1 MSGEIRGR
9 AWIGGN
15 GHKDDLRMSDNT
27 PDDLHVARPHP
38 VGANGRPIRKD
49 EIEIPERGL
58 YVESWMPERRSRRRP
73 LLFIHGELTGSWI
86 WERYLSYFAGRGW
99 EGHALNLRNHFWSE
113 TADIAA
119 VDFQDYVDDVVAV
132 LDKLGHNVVTVGHGL
147 GGLLSLKAA
156 ERHSVGGVVLLDS
169 ELPRDLRPSVRPH
182 ELRDIP
188 DVYGRDHIGWETLPE
203 RLQREN
209 RDLTIA
215 DIIRLQHLFGQKPHE
230 SGQVK
235 REVLEGVAIDRARLS
250 GIPIL
255 VVGAGLDGTSSATG
269 AERLADWLGGTY
281 EPFGAHSHYGLVIGE
296 SSFQQVAEG
305 VRAFLESHRM

>member
-1 MSGEIRGR
+1 
-9 AWIGGN
+9 
-15 GHKDDLRMSDNT
+15 MSDNT

-147 GGLLSLKAA
+147 GGLLALKAA
-156 ERHSVGGVVLLDS
+156 EHHSVGGVVLLDS
-169 ELPRDLRPSVRPH
+169 ELPRDLRPPVRPH

>member
-1 MSGEIRGR
+1 
-9 AWIGGN
+9 
-15 GHKDDLRMSDNT
+15 MSDNT
-27 PDDLHVARPHP
+27 PDELHVARPHP
-38 VGANGRPIRKD
+38 VGTNGRPIRKD

-86 WERYLSYFAGRGW
+86 WDRYLSYFASRGW

-113 TADIAA
+113 TAEIAA
-119 VDFQDYVDDVVAV
+119 VDFEDYVDDVLAV
-132 LDKLGHNVVTVGHGL
+132 IDKLGHNVVAMGHGL
-147 GGLLSLKAA
+147 GGLLALKAA
-156 ERHSVGGVVLLDS
+156 ERHSVAAVILLDS
-169 ELPRDLRPSVRPH
+169 ELPRDLRPPVRPH
-182 ELRDIP
+182 ELREIP

-203 RLQREN
+203 KLQREN

-230 SGQVK
+230 SGLVK
-235 REVLEGVAIDRARLS
+235 REVLEGIAIDRARLV
-250 GIPIL
+250 GVPIL

-296 SSFQQVAEG
+296 TSFQQVADG
-305 VRAFLESHRM
+305 VRIFLESHRM

>member
-1 MSGEIRGR
+1 
-9 AWIGGN
+9 
-15 GHKDDLRMSDNT
+15 MSDDIRDELNV
-27 PDDLHVARPHP
+27 PRPHS

-49 EIEIPERGL
+49 EMEMPDLGL

-86 WERYLSYFAGRGW
+86 WDRYLSYFASRGW

-113 TADIAA
+113 TTEIAS
-119 VDFQDYVDDVVAV
+119 VDFEDYVEDVLAVMGKLGNSVVAV
-132 LDKLGHNVVTVGHGL
+132 GHGM
-147 GGLLSLKAA
+147 GGLLALKAA
-156 ERHSVGGVVLLDS
+156 ERHSVAAVVLLDS
-169 ELPRDLRPSVRPH
+169 ELPRDLRPPVRPH
-182 ELRDIP
+182 ELREIP

-203 RLQREN
+203 KLQRDN

-215 DIIRLQHLFGQKPHE
+215 DIVRLQHLFGQKPHE
-230 SGQVK
+230 SGLVK
-235 REVLEGVAIDRARLS
+235 REILEGIAIDRSRLV
-250 GIPIL
+250 GVPIL
-255 VVGAGLDGTSSATG
+255 VVGAGLDGSSSATD

-296 SSFQQVAEG
+296 SSFQQVADG

>member
-1 MSGEIRGR
+1 
-9 AWIGGN
+9 
-15 GHKDDLRMSDNT
+15 MSDNT
-27 PDDLHVARPHP
+27 PEELHVARSHP
-38 VGANGRPIRKD
+38 VGTNGRPIRKD
-49 EIEIPERGL
+49 ELEISERGL

-73 LLFIHGELTGSWI
+73 LLFIHGELTGSWV
-86 WERYLSYFAGRGW
+86 WERYLSYFASRGW

-113 TADIAA
+113 TTDIAA
-119 VDFQDYVDDVVAV
+119 VSFDDYVEDVVAV
-132 LDKLGHNVVTVGHGL
+132 VDKLGHNVVAVGHGM
-147 GGLLSLKAA
+147 GGLLALKAA
-156 ERHSVGGVVLLDS
+156 ERHSVGAVVLLDS

-182 ELRDIP
+182 ELHQIP

-203 RLQREN
+203 KLLREN

-215 DIIRLQHLFGQKPHE
+215 DIVRLQHLFGQKPHE
-230 SGQVK
+230 SGMVK
-235 REVLEGVAIDRARLS
+235 REIREGIAIDRSRLA
-250 GIPIL
+250 GMPML

-296 SSFQQVAEG
+296 SSFQQVADG

>member
-1 MSGEIRGR
+1 
-9 AWIGGN
+9 
-15 GHKDDLRMSDNT
+15 MSDNT
-27 PDDLHVARPHP
+27 PDELHVARPHP
-38 VGANGRPIRKD
+38 VGTNGRPIRKD

-86 WERYLSYFAGRGW
+86 WDRYLSYFAGRGW

-113 TADIAA
+113 TAEIAA
-119 VDFQDYVDDVVAV
+119 VDFEDYVEDVLAV
-132 LDKLGHNVVTVGHGL
+132 IDKLGHNVVAVGHGL
-147 GGLLSLKAA
+147 GGLLALKAA
-156 ERHSVGGVVLLDS
+156 ERHSVAAVILLDS
-169 ELPRDLRPSVRPH
+169 ELPRDLRQPVRPH
-182 ELRDIP
+182 ELREIP

-203 RLQREN
+203 KLQREN

-230 SGQVK
+230 SGLVK
-235 REVLEGVAIDRARLS
+235 REVLEGIAIDRARLV
-250 GIPIL
+250 GVPIL

-296 SSFQQVAEG
+296 TSFQQVADG
-305 VRAFLESHRM
+305 VRVFLESHRM

>member
-1 MSGEIRGR
+1 
-9 AWIGGN
+9 
-15 GHKDDLRMSDNT
+15 MSDNT

-147 GGLLSLKAA
+147 GGLLALKAA

>member
-1 MSGEIRGR
+1 
-9 AWIGGN
+9 
-15 GHKDDLRMSDNT
+15 MSDNT
-27 PDDLHVARPHP
+27 PDELHVARPHP
-38 VGANGRPIRKD
+38 VGTNGRPIRKD

-86 WERYLSYFAGRGW
+86 WDRYLSYFASRGW

-113 TADIAA
+113 TAEIAA
-119 VDFQDYVDDVVAV
+119 VDFDDYVEDVLAV
-132 LDKLGHNVVTVGHGL
+132 IDKLGHNVVTMGHGL
-147 GGLLSLKAA
+147 GGLLALKAA
-156 ERHSVGGVVLLDS
+156 ERHSVAAVVLLDS
-169 ELPRDLRPSVRPH
+169 ELPRDLRPPVRPH
-182 ELRDIP
+182 ELREIP

-203 RLQREN
+203 KLQRDN

-235 REVLEGVAIDRARLS
+235 REVLEGIAIDRARLV
-250 GIPIL
+250 GVPIL

-296 SSFQQVAEG
+296 TSFQQVADG
-305 VRAFLESHRM
+305 VRVFLESHRM

>member
-1 MSGEIRGR
+1 MNGETRR
-9 AWIGGN
+9 RRWIGGN

-147 GGLLSLKAA
+147 GGLLALKAA

>member
-1 MSGEIRGR
+1 
-9 AWIGGN
+9 
-15 GHKDDLRMSDNT
+15 MSDNT
-27 PDDLHVARPHP
+27 PDELHVARPHP
-38 VGANGRPIRKD
+38 VGTNGRPIRKD
-49 EIEIPERGL
+49 EIELTERGL

-86 WERYLSYFAGRGW
+86 WERYLSYFASRGW

-113 TADIAA
+113 PAEIAA
-119 VDFQDYVDDVVAV
+119 VDFDDYVDDVLVV
-132 LDKLGHNVVTVGHGL
+132 MDKLGHNTVAVGHGL
-147 GGLLSLKAA
+147 GGLLALKAA
-156 ERHSVGGVVLLDS
+156 ERHSVGAMVLLDS
-169 ELPRDLRPSVRPH
+169 ELPRDLRPTVRPH
-182 ELRDIP
+182 ELREIP

-203 RLQREN
+203 KLQREN

-215 DIIRLQHLFGQKPHE
+215 DIVRLQHLFGQKPHE
-230 SGQVK
+230 SGLVK
-235 REVLEGVAIDRARLS
+235 REVLEGIAIDRARLV
-250 GIPIL
+250 GVPIL

-296 SSFQQVAEG
+296 SSFQQVADG